1 MSRGDP
7 RFNCFAV
14 SHHREH
20 TELFDVFVEV
30 PEMEING
37 LDGVMFKDLGSGM
50 AYAITGIA
58 TAAYRLGLRH
68 GAADEKV
75 RVAERLGLL
84 DDPKPQYPF
93 DFERLAK
100 DIKTASVMPQKGNE

>member
-1 MSRGDP
+1 MSRNDP

-37 LDGVMFKDLGSGM
+37 LDGIMFKDITSGM
-50 AYAITGIA
+50 AYAITNIA
-58 TAAYRLGLRH
+58 GAAYKMGLRH
-68 GAADEKV
+68 GAADEKA
-75 RVAERLGLL
+75 RIAAKLGLNR
-84 DDPKPQYPF
+84 DPEQTFPY

-100 DIKTASVMPQKGNE
+100 DIKTATVMPHKGND